1 MNSIGQKIKTCRR
14 ALDLT
19 QEQLAELLGVTYQ
32 AVSKW
37 ECGSASPDLAMI
49 APLTRLF
56 GISADELLG
65 LTKEEN
71 AERRAYFDELCV
83 DAWRKEDDPE
93 LFAQAKQAVAE
104 FPDEMKYRDL
114 LAGCY
119 FYSAWRDPATLTE
132 TLDECIRLELMVW
145 ERSTDQKLRYS
156 ALWTIVLSYARSGRK
171 EQAREYAMMF
181 PDKTGY
187 ANRDRALELFL
198 EGEEKLAH
206 RQKMLLDAYRDF
218 ITCLREFSVS
228 GDPRDPRTRQA
239 VEVEHGL
246 KLLLCPADDAVDDY
260 VYQKFAEFAL
270 ADGDTDEAL
279 RYLGESKRRAL
290 ESDRRLTAENRSP
303 LFDALPADPP
313 AKRPSE
319 TWVSDL
325 WRDDVR
331 RDFAALAGREEFER
345 LVNE

>member
-1 MNSIGQKIKTCRR
+1 MNPIGQKIKSCRR

-65 LTKEEN
+65 LTKEKN

-83 DAWRKEDDPE
+83 DAWMKEDDPE

-104 FPDEMKYRDL
+104 FPDEMKYRNL

-119 FYSAWRDPATLTE
+119 FYSAWRDPATFTE
-132 TLDECIRLELMVW
+132 TLDECIRLCLMVW
-145 ERSTDQKLRYS
+145 ERATDPELRYS

-171 EQAREYAMMF
+171 EQAREYAMLF

-187 ANRDRALELFL
+187 ANRDRALMACME
-198 EGEEKLAH
+198 EEKLAH

-228 GDPRDPRTRQA
+228 GDRDPCARQA
-239 VEVEHGL
+239 VEVEHAL
-246 KLLLCPADDAVDDY
+246 EMVLCPADDDVNDF
-260 VYQKFAEFAL
+260 VYRKLAEFAL
-270 ADGDTDEAL
+270 ADGDMENTIRL
-279 RYLGESKRRAL
+279 LGESKKRAVESNRR
-290 ESDRRLTAENRSP
+290 RTVENKPP
-303 LFDALPADPP
+303 LFDMLPDDPP
-313 AKRPSE
+313 VERPSE
-319 TWVSDL
+319 TWVIDL
-325 WRDDVR
+325 WRDDVQR
-331 RDFAALAGREEFER
+331 TFASLAGREDFEQ
-345 LVNE
+345 LLNG